1 MTTLSDRSIIVTGAG
16 SGIGR
21 AIALETAAAGAHV
34 IVSDLNENTAQET
47 VDLITKDSG
56 KATAVA
62 GDVSSPEVVDGMVS
76 AATSAGPL
84 LGLVNNAGVM
94 DDFAGAAET
103 SDHMWELCMRVNV
116 TAPFMLIRAALP
128 HMLEAGKGSIVNMGS
143 AAGLRGGAAGVA
155 YTSSKHALVGL
166 TKSTAFQYARQNVR
180 VNAVMPG
187 GVETNIMAAMDPAK
201 FNQAGLAAMG
211 TLHESAIRSAKPEE
225 ISALAVFLL
234 TDAASN
240 VSGAIIPCDAGWSAG

>member
-16 SGIGR
+16 AGIGR
-21 AIALETAAAGAHV
+21 AIAQEVAAAGAHV
-34 IVSDLNENTAQET
+34 IVSDLNENTANET
-47 VDLITKDSG
+47 VDLIHQSSG
-56 KATAVA
+56 NATAVA
-62 GDVSSPEVVDGMVS
+62 GDVSSPEVVDQLVA

-103 SDHMWELCMRVNV
+103 TDRMWELCMRVNV

-143 AAGLRGGAAGVA
+143 EAGLRGGAAGVA
-155 YTSSKHALVGL
+155 YTSSKHGLVGL

-187 GVETNIMAAMDPAK
+187 GVETNILAAMDPAK
-201 FNQAGLAAMG
+201 LNQAGLAAMG
-211 TLHESAIRSAKPEE
+211 PLHQTATRTAQPGEVSS
-225 ISALAVFLL
+225 LTVFLL
-234 TDAASN
+234 SDEASN

>member
-1 MTTLSDRSIIVTGAG
+1 MTTLSDRSIIITGAG

-21 AIALETAAAGAHV
+21 AIAQEAAAAGAHV
-34 IVSDLNENTAQET
+34 IVSDLNQDTANET
-47 VDLITKDSG
+47 VELIQQASG
-56 KATAVA
+56 QATAVA
-62 GDVSSPEVVDGMVS
+62 GDVSSPEVVDQLVA

-103 SDHMWELCMRVNV
+103 TDATWELCMRVNV
-116 TAPFMLIRAALP
+116 TAPFMLTRAVLP
-128 HMLEAGKGSIVNMGS
+128 HLLEAGKGSIVNMGS
-143 AAGLRGGAAGVA
+143 EAGLRGGAAGAA

-166 TKSTAFQYARQNVR
+166 TKSTAFQYARLNVR
-180 VNAVMPG
+180 VNAIMPG
-187 GVETNIMAAMDPAK
+187 GVETNIIETDYSK
-201 FNQAGLAAMG
+201 LNQAGLAVMG
-211 TLHESAIRSAKPEE
+211 PLHQTATRMAQPIE

-234 TDAASN
+234 SDAASN

>member
-1 MTTLSDRSIIVTGAG
+1 MTTLSDRSIIITGAG

-21 AIALETAAAGAHV
+21 AIAQEAAEAGAHV
-34 IVSDLNENTAQET
+34 IVSDLNHNTANET
-47 VDLITKDSG
+47 VELTHQASG
-56 KATAVA
+56 NATAVA
-62 GDVSSPEVVDGMVS
+62 GDVSSPEVVNQLVA

-103 SDHMWELCMRVNV
+103 TDRMWELCMRVNV

-143 AAGLRGGAAGVA
+143 EAGLRGGAAGVA
-155 YTSSKHALVGL
+155 YTSSKHGLVGL

-187 GVETNIMAAMDPAK
+187 GVETNILAAMDPAK
-201 FNQAGLAAMG
+201 LNQAGLAAMG
-211 TLHESAIRSAKPEE
+211 PLHQTAIRTAKPGEV
-225 ISALAVFLL
+225 SSLTVFLL
-234 TDAASN
+234 SDEASN